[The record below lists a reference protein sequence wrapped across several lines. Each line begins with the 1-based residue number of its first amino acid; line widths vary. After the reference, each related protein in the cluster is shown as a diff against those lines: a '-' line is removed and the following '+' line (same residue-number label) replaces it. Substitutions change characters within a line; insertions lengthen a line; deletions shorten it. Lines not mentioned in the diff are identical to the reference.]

1 MLGLLRHLCF
11 LTVAVFAVQGII
23 ANNTSAQEQCKL
35 ALVLALDSS
44 SLVDPAE
51 YEFQLKGLAA
61 ALLDPQVKKMIADQG
76 GISLMA
82 FEWSGRFNQEVI
94 VDWRYLTHEQQV
106 VEFAL
111 ALASHKR
118 VRSDYPTAMGYAL
131 GYAAGLFRRL
141 PHQCL
146 RQVVDVSGD
155 GVHNDG
161 FNPQIAY
168 RTFEFDAI
176 AVNGLVIKGADP
188 DPEQYYRENV
198 VHGPGS
204 FLVVARNFKD
214 YGEAIKQKLLREIGP
229 QNLSQLEIR

>member
-1 MLGLLRHLCF
+1 MTGFLRCLL
-11 LTVAVFAVQGII
+11 VFAFVSLA
-23 ANNTSAQEQCKL
+23 ANLAGTSKASAQESCKL
-35 ALVLALDSS
+35 ALILALDSS
-44 SLVDPAE
+44 SSVDQAE

-61 ALLDPQVKKMIADQG
+61 ALLDAEVKRMIAEQG
-76 GISLMA
+76 GINLMA

-94 VDWRYLTHEQQV
+94 VGWRYLTSELEV
-106 VEFAL
+106 SEFAL
-111 ALASHKR
+111 ALASHQR

-131 GYAAGLFRRL
+131 GYAAGLFRQL
-141 PHQCL
+141 PQQCL

-176 AVNGLVIKGADP
+176 SVNGLVIKGADP

-204 FLVVARNFKD
+204 FLVVANNFND

-229 QNLSQLEIR
+229 QNISQLEIQ

>member
-1 MLGLLRHLCF
+1 MTGFLRYLCV
-11 LTVAVFAVQGII
+11 LII
-23 ANNTSAQEQCKL
+23 AGFAAQGFSADKAKAQEHCKL

-44 SLVDPAE
+44 SSVDPAE

-61 ALLDPQVKKMIADQG
+61 ALLDQQVKKMIADQG
-76 GISLMA
+76 GVNLMA

-94 VDWRYLTHEQQV
+94 VDWRYLTSELEV
-106 VEFAL
+106 AEFAL

-141 PHQCL
+141 PYQCL

-198 VHGPGS
+198 VHGPGA
-204 FLVVARNFKD
+204 FLIVANNFND

-229 QNLSQLEIR
+229 QNLSQLEIQ